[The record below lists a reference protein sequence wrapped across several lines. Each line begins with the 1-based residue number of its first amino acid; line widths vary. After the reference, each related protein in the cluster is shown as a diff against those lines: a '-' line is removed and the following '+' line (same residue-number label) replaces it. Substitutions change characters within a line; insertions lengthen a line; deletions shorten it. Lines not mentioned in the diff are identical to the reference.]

1 MFPKSTGIRAQL
13 LFYRLFWQLL
23 PRRRRRQVIALQ
35 LLALLSALAEVA
47 TLATLMP
54 FLRLLAAPRDALPSL
69 GPLASLANT
78 LPSAVLLPSL
88 ALSFMLIVV
97 ASAFLRVINTIGQ
110 FRLAA
115 LIYCD
120 LSRLIFHNV
129 INRPYAWHLSR
140 NSSDLINTLTF
151 DVYQITEAVRGILGL
166 VLNIIIAVSLVFTL
180 FFVSPALMLGASVI
194 LAALYLCV
202 YRFTHAHI
210 AKSGEILTVN
220 TAKVIKVIQEGIGSI
235 RDVLI
240 DNKQVFFEEAFAES
254 ALPLSLAKAK
264 INTLS
269 VSPRYLIEAFVMLLI
284 VGVALVMAMQGQGVE
299 QQLPLL
305 GTFALGA
312 YRLLHPIQ
320 NAFACLS
327 QITASRASLFRLWPH
342 LQVSQDELEV
352 ISPTSTFMLP
362 LNFKELNLK
371 QVRFRYLSEAPWVL
385 DNVNLTV
392 IHGERLG
399 LVGSTGSGKTTL
411 VDLILGLLEPN
422 EGQILI
428 DGDSLATTP
437 HLRKRWRESIAHVPQ
452 QIYLSDATFAENIAF
467 GIPLSCIDWQQ
478 LEAAARQARLDQVI
492 ESQPN
497 GYHTIVG
504 ERGVRLS
511 GGQRQRIAIARA
523 LYKNAKLL
531 ILDEATS
538 ALDNMT
544 EAEVVESIEALENNI
559 TVIMIAHRL
568 STVKRCDRI
577 ILLENG
583 RVAAQGS
590 YDYMLKDS
598 HSFRQLVE
606 STERF
611 STPSS

>member
-1 MFPKSTGIRAQL
+1 MRTGIRGQL
-13 LFYRLFWQLL
+13 LIYRLIWQLL
-23 PRRRRRQVIALQ
+23 PRRRRRQILALQ
-35 LLALLSALAEVA
+35 LLALLAALSEVA
-47 TLATLMP
+47 TLAALMP
-54 FLRLLAAPRDALPSL
+54 FLQVLAAPRNALPSL

-78 LPSAVLLPSL
+78 LPSAALLPSL

-97 ASAFLRVINTIGQ
+97 ASAFLRVINTAGQ

-120 LSRLIFHNV
+120 LNRLIFHNV
-129 INRPYAWHLSR
+129 INRPYRWHLSR
-140 NSSDLINTLTF
+140 NSSDLINTLTL
-151 DVYQITEAVRGILGL
+151 DTYQTIEALRGILGMI
-166 VLNIIIAVSLVFTL
+166 LNIIISVSLAFTL
-180 FFVSPALMLGASVI
+180 FVVSPVLMLSASAI
-194 LAALYLCV
+194 MIALYLGV
-202 YRFTHAHI
+202 YRFTRAQI
-210 AKSGEILTVN
+210 AKSGEIVTVKS
-220 TAKVIKVIQEGIGSI
+220 ARYIQVIQEGIGAI

-240 DNKQVFFEEAFAES
+240 DNKQVFFEDALAEAL
-254 ALPLSLAKAK
+254 LPISLSKAK

-269 VSPRYLIEAFVMLLI
+269 ISPRYLIEAFVMLLI
-284 VGVALVMAMQGQGVE
+284 VGVALAMALQGKGME

-305 GTFALGA
+305 GTFTLGA

-320 NAFACLS
+320 NSFACLS
-327 QITASRASLFRLWPH
+327 QITASRASLFRLLPH
-342 LQVSQDELEV
+342 LQVSKDELEV
-352 ISPTSTFMLP
+352 VSPTTTLITP
-362 LNFKELNLK
+362 LIFKELSLQ
-371 QVRFRYLSEAPWVL
+371 QVRFRYLSEATWVL
-385 DNVNLTV
+385 DNVNLT
-392 IHGERLG
+392 ILPGERLG

-428 DGDSLATTP
+428 DGYSLATTP

-452 QIYLSDATFAENIAF
+452 QIYLSDASFAENIAF
-467 GIPLSCIDWQQ
+467 GIPLSCIDWQR
-478 LEAAARQARLDQVI
+478 LRVAARQARLDQVI

-590 YDYMLKDS
+590 YDYMLRFS
-598 HSFRQLVE
+598 QSFRQQVE
-606 STERF
+606 STEGF
-611 STPSS
+611 SSPSS